1 MRVLTDDLAQLDIW
15 TPADV
20 AAFTGTNIKTAL
32 GLVRRLPHLRAGRKY
47 LVARTVVLAEFGL
60 GSDGQAIDSTG
71 VDQ

>member
-32 GLVRRLPHLRAGRKY
+32 GLVRRLPHLRAGRRY
-47 LVARTVVLAEFGL
+47 LVARAVVLRELGLTPDGHTFG
-60 GSDGQAIDSTG
+60 SSTES
-71 VDQ
+71 